1 MTELERQQ
9 WDVVVVGAGGAGL
22 RAAIE
27 ARERGARTAVI
38 CKSLF
43 GKAHTVMAEG
53 GIAASMGNV
62 NSRDNWQVHFRDTM
76 RGGKFLN
83 QWRMAELHAKEA
95 PDRVWELETWGALFD
110 RTPDGKISQRNFGGH
125 EYPRLAHVGDRTGLE
140 LIRTLQQKI
149 VSLQQEDLREHGDHE
164 ARLKVFQECTVTRV
178 LKDGGR
184 SERGVPPGRRL
195 GGRVSGTFCYERES
209 GRFFVL
215 EAPAVV
221 LATGGIGKSFKVT
234 SNSWEYT
241 GDGHALAL
249 LAGAPLLNME
259 FVQFHPTGMVWPPSV
274 KGILVTES
282 VRGDGGVLRNSEGKR
297 FMFDYVPDVFK
308 EKYAQ
313 SEEEGDR
320 WYEDPDHNRRPPELL
335 PRDEVARAINSEVK
349 AGRGSPHGG
358 VFLDVS
364 TRMPA
369 ETIRR
374 RLPSMY
380 HQFKELADV
389 DITAEAMEVGPT
401 CHYVM
406 GGIAVDSDTA
416 ATVAVPG
423 LFAAGEVAGGMHG
436 SNRLGGNSLSDL
448 LVFGRRAGLHA
459 AEYASGIGDPP
470 VVDEEQIDAAAAEA
484 LRPFSAEEPDAA
496 GGPAENPYTLHQELQ
511 QTMNDLVGIIRRA
524 PEMEQALEKL
534 AELRIRAR
542 RAGVEGHRQFNPGWH
557 LALDL
562 RNMLLVSECI
572 ARAALERTESRG
584 GHTRE
589 DCPTMERSWRPVNLL
604 CRPSDDGALPLG
616 GRIELVR
623 KTTEPIRP
631 DLLSL
636 FDKEELVKYLAEEEL
651 YE

>member
-1 MTELERQQ
+1 MTQAERQQ

-53 GIAASMGNV
+53 GIAASMGNA
-62 NSRDNWQVHFRDTM
+62 NAGDNWQVHFRDTM

-83 QWRMAELHAKEA
+83 QWRMAELHAREA

-110 RTPDGKISQRNFGGH
+110 RTKDGRISQRNFGGH

-149 VSLQQEDLREHGDHE
+149 VSLQQEDFRAFGDYE

-178 LKDGGR
+178 LKDD
-184 SERGVPPGRRL
+184 E
-195 GGRVSGTFCYERES
+195 GRVCGTFCYERES

-249 LAGAPLLNME
+249 LAGARLVNME

-282 VRGDGGVLRNSEGKR
+282 VRGDGGVLRNSDGER

-308 EKYAQ
+308 DKYAE

-320 WYEDPDHNRRPPELL
+320 WYEDPDNNRRPPELL

-406 GGIAVDSDTA
+406 GGVAVESDTA
-416 ATVAVPG
+416 EAIGVPG

-448 LVFGRRAGLHA
+448 LVFGRRAGLYA
-459 AEYASGIGDPP
+459 ARYAKDLAARPP
-470 VVDEEQIDAAAAEA
+470 VPDVQVHAAAAEA
-484 LRPFSAEEPDAA
+484 LRPFSGEGAA
-496 GGPAENPYTLHQELQ
+496 GAGERPENPYTLHQELQ
-511 QTMNDLVGIIRRA
+511 QTMNDLVGIIRREE
-524 PEMEQALEKL
+524 EMRQALRNL
-534 AELRIRAR
+534 AELRLRAR
-542 RAGVEGHRQFNPGWH
+542 GAGVEGHRQFNPGWH

-562 RNMLLVSECI
+562 RNMLLVSECV

-589 DCPTMERSWRPVNLL
+589 DRPAMERAWRRVNLL
-604 CRPSDDGALPLG
+604 CRIADPDSAEGQIALE
-616 GRIELVR
+616 RT
-623 KTTEPIRP
+623 TTEPIRP
-631 DLLSL
+631 DLLAL